1 MEIDRIDVCHETIQE
16 ETDESLVVSCLS
28 VGDNGEDFQIRF
40 NLNYKE
46 EVSPLVGLCVDE
58 MNKTPEIREFFLTVI
73 DQFWEAQQELE
84 NLEE

>member
-28 VGDNGEDFQIRF
+28 IGDNGEDFQVRF
-40 NLNYKE
+40 NLNYQE
-46 EVSPLVGLCVDE
+46 EISPLVSLCVDE
-58 MNKTPEIREFFLTVI
+58 MNNTREIRELFLTII
-73 DQFWEAQQELE
+73 DQYWETQEELG

>member
-28 VGDNGEDFQIRF
+28 VGDNGEDFQVRF
-40 NLNYKE
+40 NLNYQE
-46 EVSPLVGLCVDE
+46 DISPLVSLCVDE
-58 MNKTPEIREFFLTVI
+58 MNKTPEIREFFLTII
-73 DQFWEAQQELE
+73 DQYWETQEELG